1 MDSVSSTVRERLTD
15 ARQAFT
21 KAEIKVVRELLAN
34 YPVGG
39 LTTVSGLARRA
50 QVSDPTVVRL
60 AHKLGFD
67 GFAGLQ
73 QSLLAEVDAHLNSP
87 LTLLAGR
94 RKNTGEGDLEQ
105 FLRETAETTRS
116 AAGGTVPTHFK
127 AAVTLLVDPA
137 NRILCL
143 GGRFSRHLAAILR
156 VHLQQLR
163 PKVEFLAEPEL
174 ELADRLIDIGA
185 RDVLVVYD
193 FRRYQPNIVHFAVE
207 AQARGCKV
215 ILITDKWRSP
225 IATTAEIVFPVPV
238 ESSSPFDSM
247 VPALALT
254 EAVIAAA
261 ATRNADQLEQR
272 LERIEDLRAGYR
284 SALAGPG

>member
-1 MDSVSSTVRERLTD
+1 MNGVPFTVRERLTD

-39 LTTVSGLARRA
+39 LTTVSGLAKRA
-50 QVSDPTVVRL
+50 HVSDPTVVRL

-67 GFAGLQ
+67 GFADLQ

-94 RKNTGEGDLEQ
+94 RRTTGEGDLEQ
-105 FLRETAETTRS
+105 FLHETAESTRN
-116 AAGGTVPTHFK
+116 AACGTVPAHFE
-127 AAVTLLVDPA
+127 AAVALLIDQSH
-137 NRILCL
+137 RILCL

-163 PKVEFLAEPEL
+163 PRVEFLAEPEL
-174 ELADRLIDIGA
+174 ELADRLIDVGA

-193 FRRYQPNIVHFAVE
+193 FRRYQPNIVHFALE

-225 IATTAEIVFPVPV
+225 IGATADIVFPVPV

-247 VPALALT
+247 VPALAFT
-254 EAVIAAA
+254 EALIAAA
-261 ATRNADQLEQR
+261 AARNADQLEQR
-272 LERIEDLRAGYR
+272 LEWIEDLRAGYR
-284 SALAGPG
+284 SAVAGQG